1 MSSPVK
7 YKIHLLPETLAE
19 VVEFLSLDPAIVVVA
34 FAEAEVDLGKIGIT
48 DVAIVITVDI
58 IVDFGV
64 IIVFES

>member
-19 VVEFLSLDPAIVVVA
+19 VVEFFSFDAAIVVVTL
-34 FAEAEVDLGKIGIT
+34 AEPKVDLGAIGIT

-58 IVDFGV
+58 SIVID
-64 IIVFES
+64 S